1 MGGQITLPTN
11 IACKCALLYQKWWKS
26 KGGMFEIFFP
36 LFKKKLKKFKKFW
49 TDLAKYTP
57 KCSSGPELQRG
68 ISVFIPGRWENMKK
82 LLRREGKNR
91 EVLECMPSSSH
102 QLYYWSA
109 MLNHSTSIISSSLTS
124 SVSLFI
130 TLQSLQL
137 SPLYSAPINLS
148 AIISSL
154 YTYCLISNHLITLDL
169 SFLQQSLCHFTFVLL
184 VTYLL
189 VTLHPSLV

>member
-36 LFKKKLKKFKKFW
+36 LFKKNFKKFKKIW

-68 ISVFIPGRWENMKK
+68 ISVFVPGRWENMKK

-102 QLYYWSA
+102 QLSY
-109 MLNHSTSIISSSLTS
+109 STNKKYCRY
-124 SVSLFI
+124 LFLSHI
-130 TLQSLQL
+130 FPSQL
-137 SPLYSAPINLS
+137 LS
-148 AIISSL
+148 Q
-154 YTYCLISNHLITLDL
+154 
-169 SFLQQSLCHFTFVLL
+169 SFLLL
-184 VTYLL
+184 RSVPRL
-189 VTLHPSLV
+189 PSLSTFLLLLFSRCHHGSIVTN